1 MSGCW
6 SLSKS
11 AIMGPLVLV
20 SSYIPA
26 SLALST
32 AFTVAAAV
40 TALSTA
46 LTGAAAVI
54 GAVDAAES
62 SLTEGT
68 PGCSGARE
76 APTGVVVDSAGAAAA
91 WDPERQMVSTFAGR
105 PTAHT
110 CSVPGAFS
118 TSNISLLLVLA
129 CEIAAGKAVHADPS
143 QCWVAPA

>member
-11 AIMGPLVLV
+11 SIIGPLVLV

-32 AFTVAAAV
+32 AV
-40 TALSTA
+40 
-46 LTGAAAVI
+46 TGAAAVT
-54 GAVDAAES
+54 GAVDAAEGS
-62 SLTEGT
+62 ATEGT
-68 PGCSGARE
+68 PGCSGALD

-91 WDPERQMVSTFAGR
+91 WDPDRQMVSTFAGR

-110 CSVPGAFS
+110 WEVPGALS
-118 TSNISLLLVLA
+118 TSNISLLSLLA
-129 CEIAAGKAVHADPS
+129 WAIAAGQAG
-143 QCWVAPA
+143 QT